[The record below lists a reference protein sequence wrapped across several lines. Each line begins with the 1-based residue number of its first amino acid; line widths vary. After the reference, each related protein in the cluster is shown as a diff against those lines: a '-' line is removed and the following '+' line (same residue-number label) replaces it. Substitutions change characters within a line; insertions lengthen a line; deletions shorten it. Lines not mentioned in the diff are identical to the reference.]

1 LSFLEDPDRLLLDG
15 YTAFSSAL
23 WFYMTP
29 QAPRPSMH
37 DVMTGYF
44 EPNDADITHG
54 ISGGFGSTINII
66 SPDECGHGVKDR
78 SDLYLQFLRYFADD
92 KDLTEENIDCENE

>member
-1 LSFLEDPDRLLLDG
+1 LLKDG

-37 DVMTGYF
+37 DVMTNHF
-44 EPNDADITHG
+44 EPNNVDISNG
-54 ISGGFGSTINII
+54 INGGFGSTINII
-66 SPDECGHGVKDR
+66 SPDECSHGAENAVNHR
-78 SDLYLQFLRYFADD
+78 SDLYL
-92 KDLTEENIDCENE
+92 